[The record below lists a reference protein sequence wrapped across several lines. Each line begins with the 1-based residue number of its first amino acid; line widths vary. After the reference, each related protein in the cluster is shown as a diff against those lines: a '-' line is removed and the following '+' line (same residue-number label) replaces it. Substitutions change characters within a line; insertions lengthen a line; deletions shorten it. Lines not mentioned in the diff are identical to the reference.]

1 MVTSLKARQQELKKF
16 FQIVGAQHNDV
27 LDLLAARDM
36 AKLVKKPKAHK
47 KVPEYEATTK
57 ELEQIMEEARNWFRL
72 KHHMDVEAA
81 KKQYEMEKELIE
93 QRFRVGLRRDILLLC

>member
-1 MVTSLKARQQELKKF
+1 MTTSLKARQQELKKF
-16 FQIVGAQHNDV
+16 FQIVGAQQNDL

-47 KVPEYEATTK
+47 KVPEYEATAK
-57 ELEQIMEEARNWFRL
+57 DLEQAMEEARNLFRL

-81 KKQYEMEKELIE
+81 EKLCEMEKGLIE
-93 QRFRVGLRRDILLLC
+93 QRFRVRPTS